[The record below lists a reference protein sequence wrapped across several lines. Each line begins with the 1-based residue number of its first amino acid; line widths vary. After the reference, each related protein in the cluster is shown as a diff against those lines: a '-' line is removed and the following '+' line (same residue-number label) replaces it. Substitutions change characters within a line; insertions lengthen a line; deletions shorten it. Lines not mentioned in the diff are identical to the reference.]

1 MSICGEW
8 RIANRKSRIANRGSQ
23 IANHATRNTQHVSR
37 FTFHVSRF
45 ALCSLFLILVA
56 CSSPQTNG
64 PITAS
69 GFIEAEEVAVAS
81 ELGGRVVELPVSEGD
96 EAGAGQVLA
105 RLDGTLL
112 EARIAAAQAA
122 LDVAQA
128 GLAQARA
135 GARPESIRQAEAAL
149 AQAEAARDGAYQAW
163 QDVIAIRDNPQ
174 ELDAQIVLAQARVA
188 AAEAALAQVTALKDA
203 AEIANDNF
211 AEGMAA
217 LDEAREQVKDIPEP
231 LRPRIPSPPLDFH
244 LIPNAYWKAWVGVN
258 SAQAGLDGARAALRD
273 LYAMRS
279 NPQALN
285 AQVDAAEAQYRS
297 AEAAVQMAQAQLD
310 ALRAG
315 ATAEEIAAAEARVEQ
330 AQAALGALIV
340 LRDKLTITAPVG
352 GLVLER
358 SIHAGE
364 LAGPGVTLLTLGDLD
379 QVTLT
384 VYVPEDELGYVLI
397 GQQVEVRVDSFP
409 ERAFQGRIVAIAQE
423 AEFTP
428 RNVQTQKERV
438 NMVFAV
444 DVSIPNPDHALKPGM
459 PADAVIVVEER

>member
-1 MSICGEW
+1 M
-8 RIANRKSRIANRGSQ
+8 AA
-23 IANHATRNTQHVSR
+23 
-37 FTFHVSRF
+37 
-45 ALCSLFLILVA
+45 
-56 CSSPQTNG
+56 
-64 PITAS
+64 
-69 GFIEAEEVAVAS
+69 

-96 EAGAGQVLA
+96 EAEAGQVLA

-112 EARIAAAQAA
+112 EARIAAAQAS
-122 LDVAQA
+122 LDMAQA
-128 GLAQARA
+128 GLAQARV
-135 GARPESIRQAEAAL
+135 GARPEKVRQVEAAL

-163 QDVIAIRDNPQ
+163 QDALAIRDNPQ
-174 ELDAQIVLAQARVA
+174 ELDAQITLAQAQVA
-188 AAEAALAQVTALKDA
+188 ATEAALAQVTALKDA

-211 AEGMAA
+211 TEGMEA
-217 LDEAREQVKDIPEP
+217 LDKARDQVKNIPEP
-231 LRPRIPSPPLDFH
+231 FRPSIPSPPLDSH

-273 LYAMRS
+273 LYAMR
-279 NPQALN
+279 NDPQELN
-285 AQVDAAEAQYRS
+285 AQVDAAEAQYR
-297 AEAAVQMAQAQLD
+297 AAGAAVQMAQAQLD

-315 ATAEEIAAAEARVEQ
+315 ATAEEIAAVEAQVEQ
-330 AQAALGALIV
+330 AQAALNALIV
-340 LRDKLTITAPVG
+340 LRDKLTIAAPVS

-358 SIHAGE
+358 SIHVGE

-397 GQQVEVRVDSFP
+397 GQPVEVRVDSFP
-409 ERAFQGRIVAIAQE
+409 ERVFPGRVVAIAQE

-444 DVSIPNPDHALKPGM
+444 DVSIPNPEHALKPGM